1 MDHDGTI
8 VAFVAQVKPLPAI
21 SKGIAIMAIKA
32 DEPCYR
38 LTFDDAVAVQIEL
51 INGEKQSRIAARYD
65 TNGGRISEVNTG
77 KLHPGSRAEALRR
90 LNS

>member
-1 MDHDGTI
+1 
-8 VAFVAQVKPLPAI
+8 
-21 SKGIAIMAIKA
+21 MANEA

-38 LTFDDAVAVQIEL
+38 LTYDDAVAVHIGL
-51 INGEKQSRIAARYD
+51 LKGEKQSRIAARYD

-77 KLHPGSRAEALRR
+77 KLHPGSRAVAIRL